1 MIFLIF
7 ITRLV
12 SFLKDMW
19 YIHTKLNGTKPK
31 GKENKRGKNGR
42 KEKYKGR
49 KREGLTHKKGFS
61 TQEKISDIMYKL
73 QVILIN
79 LQGSHAKL

>member
-1 MIFLIF
+1 MVY
-7 ITRLV
+7 TY
-12 SFLKDMW
+12 KNKQ
-19 YIHTKLNGTKPK
+19 YKAQGK
-31 GKENKRGKNGR
+31 GKQRGK
-42 KEKYKGR
+42 KVKKDEYKGGE
-49 KREGLTHKKGFS
+49 REVLTHKKGFS